1 MLTQDTCA
9 NNENL
14 VFNVD
19 PPNPFNFIYEPH
31 NNLLFCYQ
39 PKAATSTSN
48 AIILQNSQVSDEIK
62 RNTSLSFL
70 HRIMPKLFGQETI
83 QEIRENSKKA
93 ISFTMLRH
101 PFERLVSAYNDKIQG
116 KIK

>member
-1 MLTQDTCA
+1 MLIQDTCA

-14 VFNVD
+14 VFDVST
-19 PPNPFNFIYEPH
+19 PSTKNFIYEPH

-39 PKAATSTSN
+39 PKAATSTWYD
-48 AIILQNSQVSDEIK
+48 IILQNSLASDENK
-62 RNTSLSFL
+62 RNTSL
-70 HRIMPKLFGQETI
+70 HRVVPKLFRQETI
-83 QEIRENSKKA
+83 GEIRENSKLA

-116 KIK
+116 KIII